1 MIVNPTPRYYKIY
14 RLLKQAI
21 ENREY
26 AGNEALPGENA
37 LAEKYDVSR
46 LTIRRSLELLQNE
59 GLVERRQGSGTYP
72 IMADVTVQQ
81 LPADINKLLADL
93 DKMGTDTQPTLLS
106 FNYELPN
113 ADVQSRLQLP
123 RGMQVQKAIR
133 VRHYQGVPF
142 SFLTTYVPE
151 NIGRRYSQDDLVQY
165 SMQAL
170 FRKIGMR
177 AAAAEQTFTATL
189 ADADHASAL
198 AVDVGSALLCI
209 KRVIHDA
216 KNTPL
221 EYLVAVYNPR
231 RFEYRMT
238 LSPKRTRGKDAWVT
252 DGQP

>member
-37 LAEKYDVSR
+37 LAQKYEVSR

-72 IMADVTVQQ
+72 IMRDVTVQE

-93 DKMGTDTQPTLLS
+93 DKMGTDTQVRLLD
-106 FNYELPN
+106 FHYEMPN

-133 VRHYQGVPF
+133 VRHHKGAPF

-151 NIGRRYSQDDLVQY
+151 HIGRRYTQDDLVQY

-177 AAAAEQTFTATL
+177 AASAEQTLTATL
-189 ADADHASAL
+189 ADAEHANAL
-198 AVDVGSALLCI
+198 EVDAGSALLCI
-209 KRVIHDA
+209 KRVIRDA
-216 KNTPL
+216 DGAPL
-221 EYLVAVYNPR
+221 EYLVAAYNPR

-238 LSPKRTRGKDAWVT
+238 LSPYS
-252 DGQP
+252 

>member
-1 MIVNPTPRYYKIY
+1 M
-14 RLLKQAI
+14 
-21 ENREY
+21 
-26 AGNEALPGENA
+26 
-37 LAEKYDVSR
+37 S
-46 LTIRRSLELLQNE
+46 
-59 GLVERRQGSGTYP
+59 
-72 IMADVTVQQ
+72 DVTVQE

-93 DKMGTDTQPTLLS
+93 DKMGTDTQVRLLD
-106 FNYELPN
+106 FHYEVPN

-151 NIGRRYSQDDLVQY
+151 NIGKRYTQEDLVQH

-170 FRKIGMR
+170 LRKIGMR
-177 AAAAEQTFTATL
+177 AASAEQTLTATL

-198 AVDVGSALLCI
+198 AVDAGSALLCI
-209 KRVIHDA
+209 KRVVRDA

-221 EYLVAVYNPR
+221 EYLIAVYNPK

-238 LSPKRTRGKDAWVT
+238 LSPKRARGRDAWVT
-252 DGQP
+252 DGQR